1 MDEDYEGSWEESPH
15 PFYGQDP
22 PRSLRDI
29 EPPKLAPKE
38 LQKLA
43 IEDIPYTQGNVN
55 QLKDWHRIFA
65 EMQLMGKRNKDIAA
79 ELQVHEMTLAKV
91 QRSPVYKVYIK
102 DLRKQ
107 AEEDSVFDVAEHLRR
122 VTPKT
127 FETMYDLMVNAE
139 SETVRA
145 SMVKE
150 YADRINPKINKF
162 QSESKSTIYLESD
175 TIKMLAQNLI
185 ESCKDLTDVSFEGKT
200 DEEVIDILEQSV
212 EGDKDEDPKRV
223 L

>member
-1 MDEDYEGSWEESPH
+1 MEEDYGWQEEPQ
-15 PFYGQDP
+15 PFYSEP

-38 LQKLA
+38 LQKLN

-65 EMQLMGKRNKDIAA
+65 EMKLMGRRNKDIAA

-91 QRSPVYKVYIK
+91 QRSPVFKVYIK

-185 ESCKDLTDVSFEGKT
+185 ESCDLTDVSFKDKT

-212 EGDKDEDPKRV
+212 EGDKDGGSSP
-223 L
+223 

>member
-1 MDEDYEGSWEESPH
+1 MDELEWEDEPR
-15 PFYGQDP
+15 PFYSEQP
-22 PRSLRDI
+22 PRSLSDI

-38 LQKLA
+38 LQKLQ

-55 QLKDWHRIFA
+55 QLKDWHRVFA
-65 EMQLMGKRNKDIAA
+65 EMKLMGKKNKDIAA
-79 ELQVHEMTLAKV
+79 ELRVHEMTLAKV
-91 QRSPVYKVYIK
+91 QRSPVFKVYIK

-107 AEEDSVFDVAEHLRR
+107 AEEDSGFDVAAHLRR
-122 VTPKT
+122 VTQKT
-127 FETMYDLMVNAE
+127 FETMYDLMVNAD

-150 YADRINPKINKF
+150 HADRIDPKINKF
-162 QSESKSTIYLESD
+162 QSESKNTIYLESD

-185 ESCKDLTDVSFEGKT
+185 ESCKGLTDESFEGKT

-212 EGDKDEDPKRV
+212 EGDKNET
-223 L
+223 

>member
-1 MDEDYEGSWEESPH
+1 MEEDYGWEEEEPQ
-15 PFYGQDP
+15 PFYSEA
-22 PRSLRDI
+22 PRSLKDI
-29 EPPKLAPKE
+29 EPPKIAPKE
-38 LQKLA
+38 LQKLN
-43 IEDIPYTQGNVN
+43 IEDIPYTQGNIN

-65 EMQLMGKRNKDIAA
+65 EMQLMGKRNKDIAV

-107 AEEDSVFDVAEHLRR
+107 AEEDSGFNVADHLRR
-122 VTPKT
+122 VTQKT

-150 YADRINPKINKF
+150 HADRINPKINKF

-175 TIKMLAQNLI
+175 TIKLLAQNLR
-185 ESCKDLTDVSFEGKT
+185 ESCDLTDVDFEDKT
-200 DEEVIDILEQSV
+200 DDEVIDILEQSV
-212 EGDKDEDPKRV
+212 EGDKDGRPS
-223 L
+223 

>member
-1 MDEDYEGSWEESPH
+1 MEEDYGWEEEPQ
-15 PFYGQDP
+15 PFYSEA

-29 EPPKLAPKE
+29 EPPKIAPKE
-38 LQKLA
+38 LQKLE
-43 IEDIPYTQGNVN
+43 IKDIPYTQGNIGK
-55 QLKDWHRIFA
+55 LRDWHRIFA
-65 EMQLMGKRNKDIAA
+65 EMQLMGKRNKDIAV

-175 TIKMLAQNLI
+175 TIKLLAQNLR
-185 ESCKDLTDVSFEGKT
+185 ESCDLTEVDFEGKT
-200 DEEVIDILEQSV
+200 DDEVIDILESSID
-212 EGDKDEDPKRV
+212 GDKNEDPKRV